1 MPEPDAD
8 PNGIVIQRVALHAI
22 LAGLVITVLKFGV
35 FWLTNSVAILSDAL
49 ESIINIVAAG
59 VMFYSLWLS
68 NRPADKEHPYGHGK
82 AEFLAVGMEGWLIL
96 FAGLLI
102 AIVAVRRLFTGVEP
116 TRLGVGLWMLFGIG
130 LLVAALAAYVWRAGI
145 KYKCEP
151 LVADGKHLMTDVAST
166 AGVLFGLLLVRWTG
180 WYWLDP
186 VVAILV
192 AGLCLCLSWRLL
204 WQSIH
209 GLMDT
214 SDPEDDKAICA
225 ILNDEKDT
233 GRIRGYHKVRHRHN
247 GAFHWVDMHLQVGGA
262 MSVADSHALAS
273 RIEGRV
279 EAELGRANA
288 TAHVEPYIAA
298 MDPQSPDYQ
307 PAPPAEGASVRVPSA
322 NPDADPNTPD
332 SPIVQNDP
340 L

>member
-8 PNGIVIQRVALHAI
+8 PNGVIIQRVALHAI
-22 LAGLVITVLKFGV
+22 LAGVIITALKFGV
-35 FWLTNSVAILSDAL
+35 FWLTNSVAVLSDAL

-102 AIVAVRRLFTGVEP
+102 AIEAVRRFFAGTKPSHLTA
-116 TRLGVGLWMLFGIG
+116 GLWMLLGIG
-130 LLVAALAAYVWRAGI
+130 LLVAALAGYVWWAGR
-145 KYKCEP
+145 KYKSEP
-151 LVADGKHLMTDVAST
+151 LLADGKHLMADAAST
-166 AGVLFGLLLVRWTG
+166 AGVLLGLLLVRWTG
-180 WYWLDP
+180 WQWLDP

-192 AGLCLCLSWRLL
+192 AALCLCLSWRLL
-204 WQSIH
+204 WRSIH
-209 GLMDT
+209 GLMDA
-214 SDPEDDKAICA
+214 SDPEDDKTIRA
-225 ILNDEKDT
+225 ILEDEKQA
-233 GRIRGYHKVRHRHN
+233 GQILGYHKVRHRHN
-247 GAFHWVDMHLQVGGA
+247 GTFHWVDMHLHVDRA

-273 RIEGRV
+273 KIECRI

-288 TAHVEPYIAA
+288 TAHVEPYIATK
-298 MDPQSPDYQ
+298 DPDSPDYLPETQ
-307 PAPPAEGASVRVPSA
+307 AEGALTHVTDSDSTRPHT
-322 NPDADPNTPD
+322 PDA
-332 SPIVQNDP
+332 SIVRNDP

>member
-8 PNGIVIQRVALHAI
+8 PNGVVIQRVALHAI

-35 FWLTNSVAILSDAL
+35 FGLTNSVAILSDAL

-102 AIVAVRRLFTGVEP
+102 AIEAVRRLFTGAEV
-116 TRLGVGLWMLFGIG
+116 TRIGAGLWMLFGIG
-130 LLVAALAAYVWRAGI
+130 LLVAALAGYVWWSGR
-145 KYKCEP
+145 KYQCEP

-166 AGVLFGLLLVRWTG
+166 VGVLLGLLLVRWTG
-180 WYWLDP
+180 WQWLDP

-192 AGLCLCLSWRLL
+192 AGLCMCLSWRLL
-204 WQSIH
+204 WQSIY

-214 SDPEDDKAICA
+214 CDPQDDKAIRA
-225 ILNDEKDT
+225 ILDDEKDT
-233 GRIRGYHKVRHRHN
+233 GYILGYHKVRHRHY
-247 GAFHWVDMHLQVGGA
+247 GAFHCVDMHLQVGGE
-262 MSVADSHALAS
+262 MSVEDSHALAS
-273 RIEGRV
+273 RIEGRI

-288 TAHVEPYIAA
+288 TAHVEPYVAA
-298 MDPQSPDYQ
+298 MDPQSPGYQ
-307 PAPPAEGASVRVPSA
+307 PDAQAEPAPSS
-322 NPDADPNTPD
+322 NPDQGPDTPGTADA
-332 SPIVQNDP
+332 PIVQNDP